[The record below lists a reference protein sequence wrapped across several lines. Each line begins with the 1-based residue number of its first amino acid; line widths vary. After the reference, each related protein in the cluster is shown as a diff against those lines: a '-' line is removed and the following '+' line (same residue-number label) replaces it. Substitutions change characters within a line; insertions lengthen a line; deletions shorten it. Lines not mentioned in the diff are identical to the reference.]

1 MIRRTLHRYRL
12 HQANQAI
19 GRKLGEMQRQATA
32 TRLPIRPKQPW
43 SIEVLIPAYNHANYL
58 PITLASALA
67 QDYEGAFK
75 IRVIDDCSTDDT
87 EKIVKDMARSK
98 NVPARVKIS
107 YEKNP
112 KNLRQCGSINRALKA
127 SDSDIVVVLNDDDA
141 LTPDALTKI
150 TKAFEEHSGI
160 FLVGATSIWFHE
172 DTTVTNFDT
181 DELAAKS
188 QELKIYPSNEVV
200 HYTGLN
206 DLNMTHSSMAFF
218 RVAWEAVGGYSE
230 KADRIHPEANEDR
243 DFQMR
248 VNALFPVA
256 VYTDYPLA
264 FWRTDS
270 SHGKDY

>member
-12 HQANQAI
+12 HQANRAI
-19 GRKLGEMQRQATA
+19 GRKLANIQRQVVVSD
-32 TRLPIRPKQPW
+32 LPKRPTQPW
-43 SIEVLIPAYNHANYL
+43 SMEILIPAYNHAKFL
-58 PITLASALA
+58 PVTLASALN
-67 QDYEGAFK
+67 QDYEGDFK

-87 EKIVKDMARSK
+87 EKIVKHIARSK
-98 NVPARVKIS
+98 KVPARVKIS

-112 KNLRQCGSINRALKA
+112 KNLRQCGSINRALNA
-127 SDSDIVVVLNDDDA
+127 SKSDIVVVLNDDDA
-141 LTPDALTKI
+141 LTPDALSKI
-150 TKAFEEHSGI
+150 VKAFESDPEI
-160 FLVGATSIWFHE
+160 FLVGATSIWFH
-172 DTTVTNFDT
+172 DDAAVTNFEIDKLT
-181 DELAAKS
+181 TKS
-188 QELKIYPSNEVV
+188 QELKIYQPNDAV
-200 HYTGLN
+200 HYSGLN

-218 RVAWEAVGGYSE
+218 RVAWKAVGGYSE

>member
-12 HQANQAI
+12 HRANRAVGRNLGAIQQQAAAA
-19 GRKLGEMQRQATA
+19 KL
-32 TRLPIRPKQPW
+32 PKRPAQPW
-43 SIEVLIPAYNHANYL
+43 SIEILIPAYNHANYL
-58 PITLASALA
+58 PIALASALS
-67 QDYEGAFK
+67 QDYKGDFT

-87 EKIVKDMARSK
+87 EKIVKNIASSK
-98 NVPARVKIS
+98 KVPARVKIS

-127 SDSDIVVVLNDDDA
+127 SESDIAVVLNDDDA
-141 LTPDALTKI
+141 LTTDALTKI
-150 TKAFEEHSGI
+150 TKAFEAHPQV
-160 FLVGATSIWFHE
+160 FLVGATSIWF
-172 DTTVTNFDT
+172 DDDSKVTNFDT
-181 DELAAKS
+181 DELKAKS
-188 QELKIYPSNEVV
+188 QDLKIYQPHDVV
-200 HYTGLN
+200 RFTGLN

-218 RVAWEAVGGYSE
+218 RVAWKAVGGYSE
-230 KADRIHPEANEDR
+230 KADRIHPDANEDR

-248 VNALFPVA
+248 VNALFSVA